1 MKSKD
6 ILIICIFI
14 WFIASLF
21 SSIVCYFMGKIP
33 IDSYYIAMAGHGIWL
48 TLINIYIDKE

>member
-48 TLINIYIDKE
+48 TLVYICINKE